1 MPDYV
6 AGPGFGFDKKIIV
19 MSLGHFVDFILLN
32 LKTGL
37 KEWYVMNQP
46 TNEAW
51 IDSLVTELKNVKLEL
66 TYNKQFKK

>member
-1 MPDYV
+1 MLLDKV
-6 AGPGFGFDKKIIV
+6 GFDKNA
-19 MSLGHFVDFILLN
+19 MSLGHFADFTLLN

-51 IDSLVTELKNVKLEL
+51 IDSLLTELKKRKVRINLQQTIQK
-66 TYNKQFKK
+66 